1 MSAFAAG
8 SPMEAKRPHLNPGFK
23 VVFASIG
30 MAEDAFLPATR
41 GHPAYRP
48 QTRASAR
55 VLSLCAPR
63 LGAGFVFV
71 RSAPRRGFCLSG
83 LLLL

>member
-1 MSAFAAG
+1 
-8 SPMEAKRPHLNPGFK
+8 MEAKRPHLNPGFK

-41 GHPAYRP
+41 GSPRAPPAN
-48 QTRASAR
+48 
-55 VLSLCAPR
+55 PR

-71 RSAPRRGFCLSG
+71 LRALARVLS
-83 LLLL
+83 L